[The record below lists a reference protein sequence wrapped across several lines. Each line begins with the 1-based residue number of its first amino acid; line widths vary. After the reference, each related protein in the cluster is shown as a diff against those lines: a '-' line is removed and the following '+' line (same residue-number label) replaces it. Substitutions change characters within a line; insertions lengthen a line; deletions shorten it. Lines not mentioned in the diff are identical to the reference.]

1 MMLQIGLVHSTFVML
16 MNSTHAFQSSP
27 WKLATAIFFLLI
39 YGLGAIEVAGI
50 HEALHAED
58 HTEALEK
65 DPCHRS
71 VFHQTKDS
79 CEHPTHITAQKKCY
93 LCHLIFQNDEW
104 ASSVDSLSSTFLTSV
119 DFTVD
124 DPSTVCSNSIVRSG
138 RAPPVQA

>member
-1 MMLQIGLVHSTFVML
+1 ML
-16 MNSTHAFQSSP
+16 MNSPRTFQSSP

-71 VFHQTKDS
+71 VFHKTKDS
-79 CEHPTHITAQKKCY
+79 CEHPTHFTAQKKCF
-93 LCHLIFQNDEW
+93 LCHLIFQNDEG
-104 ASSVDSLSSTFLTSV
+104 AADVDSFSFTFLTSV

-124 DPSTVCSNSIVRSG
+124 DPSTIYSISLVRSG